1 MHLRQRHEDYD
12 LRGRNKSLLQY
23 VTTPRHMMDTDRD
36 YGEQARCR
44 WVLLQTHV
52 TDPYPS

>member
-1 MHLRQRHEDYD
+1 MHLRQRHEGYD
-12 LRGRNKSLLQY
+12 LRGRDKSLLQY